1 MATRSDKHRKRP
13 KTQVIKYSHID
24 YPPYEAP
31 IYVEDDPNEKEKL
44 AAKQKRDEKLISKTP
59 KYKKAYASDDYIE
72 PEIEKDT
79 QEEIINDESPHEEKK
94 EQSYTHDDNNDDY
107 IYKPSLWE
115 TITSQPLYIG
125 GAIASILI
133 IGAIS
138 YALLSP
144 SKPSPSSDEP
154 GTTITNPSGETVGS
168 LKNKTVSD
176 ELKQTKEALIQIQG
190 YLNNIYLYN
199 TFAEGT
205 ITSEIINTE
214 TREKLTAQDK
224 LFEELGHDP
233 AKNMSNTPK
242 NAFKSDAVALYTQ
255 SFLKYEVSQTDID
268 NAKNSFERLVIPERA
283 ELEKSENNNALV
295 GYDDIVDAAKNIELQ
310 LKALDLKLD
319 IERRINELTLSPI
332 YITPSV
338 DSSVGIKDEV
348 SESTLSLLEKD
359 IQRLLSVDATQEL
372 VTIAYTN
379 ALDIIKKQNQ
389 QVIDANDAIDEA
401 VDTITDA
408 SIKKAESAINKLKSA
423 DLRTLLNLKLANTK
437 DTLAKNK
444 ELDQA
449 IKKNDEL
456 REKLEKEYANK
467 ISELNE
473 KHKTE
478 IDTLT
483 KTKDADYTKKVQDMT
498 EEKNQAVQAA
508 RSEMQTEVNRLQNE
522 NAELQQSNTTLQNEI
537 QRLQDQLN
545 Q

>member
-13 KTQVIKYSHID
+13 KTQVTKYSHID
-24 YPPYEAP
+24 YPPYESP

-144 SKPSPSSDEP
+144 SKPSPTSDEP

-176 ELKQTKEALIQIQG
+176 ELKQTKEALVQIQG
-190 YLNNIYLYN
+190 YLNN
-199 TFAEGT
+199 
-205 ITSEIINTE
+205 
-214 TREKLTAQDK
+214 K

-242 NAFKSDAVALYTQ
+242 NAFKSEAVALYTQ

-295 GYDDIVDAAKNIELQ
+295 GYDEIVDAAKNIELQ

-359 IQRLLSVDATQEL
+359 IQRLLSVDASQEL

-467 ISELNE
+467 ISQLNE

>member
-13 KTQVIKYSHID
+13 KTQVPKYSHID
-24 YPPYEAP
+24 YPPYEKP
-31 IYVEDDPNEKEKL
+31 IYVEDDPDEKEKL

-59 KYKKAYASDDYIE
+59 NYKKAYASDDYIE

-79 QEEIINDESPHEEKK
+79 QEEIINDEPTHEEKE

-144 SKPSPSSDEP
+144 SKPSP
-154 GTTITNPSGETVGS
+154 T
-168 LKNKTVSD
+168 SD
-176 ELKQTKEALIQIQG
+176 ELKQTKEALVQIQG

-199 TFAEGT
+199 TFAEGS

-233 AKNMSNTPK
+233 AKNMSNTSK

-295 GYDDIVDAAKNIELQ
+295 GYDAIVDAAKSIELQ

-359 IQRLLSVDATQEL
+359 IQRLLSVDASQEL

-379 ALDIIKKQNQ
+379 ALDIIKEQNQ

-401 VDTITDA
+401 VDTVTDA
-408 SIKKAESAINKLKSA
+408 SIKKAEAAINKLKSA

-449 IKKNDEL
+449 IKENDEL
-456 REKLEKEYANK
+456 REKLEKEYENK

-478 IDTLT
+478 IDALT